1 MVFSNLLIQVYDEEE
16 RSLQDLTSFF
26 CYYTDYLFESLNS
39 LGVFLM
45 LVSSVDRLYAV
56 VNPMFSRMFITNKYP
71 TTITLV
77 IYFLLLLVKYPQ
89 IKLYPKEYQAEYDIL
104 KLTIFS
110 FQLETIIRLLID
122 LFLIFE
128 SIYIIF
134 KNRIFCY
141 YYYIIILKFINGF
154 L

>member
-1 MVFSNLLIQVYDEEE
+1 MVFSNLLLDVYDEEE

-56 VNPMFSRMFITNKYP
+56 VNPMLSRMFITNKYP

-77 IYFLLLLVKYPQ
+77 IFFLLLLVKYPQ
-89 IKLYPKEYQAEYDIL
+89 IKLNPKEYQDEYDIL
-104 KLTIFS
+104 K
-110 FQLETIIRLLID
+110 
-122 LFLIFE
+122 
-128 SIYIIF
+128 
-134 KNRIFCY
+134 
-141 YYYIIILKFINGF
+141 
-154 L
+154 